1 MTGPAQTL
9 PPGVEQGNRIKSFL
23 KASTFLGCLPDDAL
37 AQLIKRGNVV
47 RYKKG
52 AVIYERGDDGDSL
65 IAILAGRVKIHIITV
80 DAREVVLNFLG
91 PGELNGEISTLDGR
105 GRTASAM
112 ALEPTEAFQ
121 VYRRDLLP
129 VLKQYPD
136 ALIEIMQILCDKLRS
151 TSEIVEDNQ
160 RTLPGRAAKGLLRL
174 ARNHGRRTKDEVVID
189 LIVSQRDL
197 GNYIGMSRENT
208 NRQIAAFCE
217 HGILTSTSGKIVIH
231 DESALIAIAES
242 EDA

>member
-1 MTGPAQTL
+1 MIGSSQSSPPA
-9 PPGVEQGNRIKSFL
+9 VEQGRRILAFL
-23 KASTFLGCLPDDAL
+23 KSSTFLGCLPDDAME
-37 AQLIKRGNVV
+37 QLIKRGSVV

-52 AVIYERGDDGDSL
+52 AMIYQRGDEGDSL
-65 IAILAGRVKIHIITV
+65 IAILTGRVKIHVVTT
-80 DAREVVLNFLG
+80 DAREIVLNFLG
-91 PGELNGEISTLDGR
+91 PGELSGEISTLDGR

-121 VYRRDLLP
+121 VYKRDLLP

-136 ALIEIMQILCDKLRS
+136 ALVEIVQILCDKLRS

-174 ARNHGRRTKDEVVID
+174 VQHNGRRAKEGIVID
-189 LIVSQRDL
+189 LTVSQRDL
-197 GNYIGMSRENT
+197 GNYIGMSRENV
-208 NRQIAAFCE
+208 NRQIAALTQQ
-217 HGILTSTSGKIVIH
+217 GILAWTGGKLVIL
-231 DESALIAIAES
+231 DETALTAIAES